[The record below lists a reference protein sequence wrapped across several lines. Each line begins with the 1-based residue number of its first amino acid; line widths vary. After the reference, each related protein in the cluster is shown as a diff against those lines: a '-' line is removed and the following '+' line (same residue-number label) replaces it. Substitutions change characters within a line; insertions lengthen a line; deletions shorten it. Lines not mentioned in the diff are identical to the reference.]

1 MLRVVAAMKKQYLC
15 IIDTMELGSPL
26 QFVWAKIN
34 DDDGTPRPH
43 VGGRTPNTGYSDHLP
58 IQAVIKTTR

>member
-1 MLRVVAAMKKQYLC
+1 
-15 IIDTMELGSPL
+15 MELGSPL